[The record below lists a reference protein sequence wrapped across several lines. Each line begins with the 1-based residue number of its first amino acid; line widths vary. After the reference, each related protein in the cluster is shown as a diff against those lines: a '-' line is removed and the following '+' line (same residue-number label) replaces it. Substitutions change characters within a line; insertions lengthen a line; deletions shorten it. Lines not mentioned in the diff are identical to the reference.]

1 MRFNS
6 LLITAGLA
14 IGLAHPSFA
23 DVKPAALFVDNMVL
37 QQGIKDP
44 VWGTADAGEKVTVSI
59 GDQKQTVDTAADGK
73 WKVVLEPLKA
83 GGPLEMTIAGNNT
96 ITVKNVAVGEVWVC
110 SGQSNM
116 EFRVN
121 GTMNAKDEIAAAD
134 YPMIRSFTVRNRV
147 AADPQADTTG
157 KWDVCTPQTVG
168 GFTAVGYF
176 FARELNKKLG
186 IPVGLIHSSWG
197 GTPAESWTS
206 RPAFEGDKVLAPI
219 LAAAQKRADDYPA
232 ALQRYKDV
240 TLVNWQ
246 AAVDKAKADGTALP
260 RKPREP
266 AGGPNDPN
274 IPAVLFNGM
283 INPIIPFGIKGALW
297 YQGES
302 NAGQAILYRRL
313 FATMIKDWRARW
325 GEGDFPFFFVQLAN
339 FMKVQERPSEGGWA
353 EIRES
358 QMLTLALPHTGMAV
372 INDIGD
378 ADNIHPKNKQEV
390 GRRLAL
396 IALATEY
403 GQPGEYSGPLYDSMT
418 VDGNKIRLKFTHV
431 GGGLVV
437 KGDKLGGFAI
447 AGADKKFVWADAQID
462 GDTVVV
468 SSDQVPAPVAVHY
481 AWANNP
487 VVSLYNKEGLP
498 ASSFR
503 SDVPPGP

>member
-1 MRFNS
+1 
-6 LLITAGLA
+6 
-14 IGLAHPSFA
+14 
-23 DVKPAALFVDNMVL
+23 
-37 QQGIKDP
+37 
-44 VWGTADAGEKVTVSI
+44 
-59 GDQKQTVDTAADGK
+59 
-73 WKVVLEPLKA
+73 
-83 GGPLEMTIAGNNT
+83 
-96 ITVKNVAVGEVWVC
+96 
-110 SGQSNM
+110 
-116 EFRVN
+116 
-121 GTMNAKDEIAAAD
+121 
-134 YPMIRSFTVRNRV
+134 
-147 AADPQADTTG
+147 
-157 KWDVCTPQTVG
+157 
-168 GFTAVGYF
+168 
-176 FARELNKKLG
+176 
-186 IPVGLIHSSWG
+186 
-197 GTPAESWTS
+197 
-206 RPAFEGDKVLAPI
+206 
-219 LAAAQKRADDYPA
+219 
-232 ALQRYKDV
+232 
-240 TLVNWQ
+240 
-246 AAVDKAKADGTALP
+246 
-260 RKPREP
+260 
-266 AGGPNDPN
+266 
-274 IPAVLFNGM
+274 M